1 MFVPELGARAPR
13 AGVDRLAL
21 VIATLTLATAPV
33 MAAEAGAAPEAAAA
47 ADSGLESTGNEVVV
61 TGYRNEARTVA
72 SSLTPIDVVT
82 PEALQATGKPDLRQ
96 ALTDLVPALH
106 LTASGSGTGRGNVSF
121 SLRGLSSNETLVL
134 VNGKRWHAS
143 ALMAPTVFGASPP
156 DIGLIPISSV
166 DHVEVLLDGAAA
178 QYGADAI
185 AGVINIILKSSGKGG
200 SASALYGQYPK
211 DSGGTNGRG
220 ATETLGAHQGLTFG
234 DGITLDLSLDG
245 SHQELSNQQGP
256 LRKSYL
262 IYPKLADGSFDPREF
277 GESRYRYVS
286 GQPRETHGSFGYNL
300 KVPLTNDIDA
310 YSFGDY
316 SYRKN
321 FINGSYRSPNNLL
334 GAAVINLYPDGYMSP
349 LQVEENDYQVVAGVK
364 GRHLYGWNWDFSVS
378 HGSDNGKLLTP
389 QTANPSFGPDSKTSF
404 FNGRLVLSETVV
416 NLNVARQLDT
426 GWFEKPTDLAAGLE
440 YRDTEWQQE
449 AGEYES
455 YADGGYVIPSGPFAG
470 QRPSP
475 GTGFQAGF
483 SPSQS
488 GDWSRQ
494 NRSAYLQLDQYLTAK
509 WQVSL
514 AGRYEN
520 YSTFNSTAS
529 GKFSTRY
536 DFNSVVALRGTVNN
550 GFAAPTIQQQHYRYN
565 QPQYNTNP
573 NTGVVTKTGSRYV
586 TVDDATGLALG
597 AAPLKPEKS
606 LNYSVGIALRP
617 SENSNITL
625 DAYQIKIRDR
635 IRLSSAFDGTSNA
648 VVRQVL
654 VNAGQDFNQQ
664 LYYFTNIGD
673 TRTRGLDLAA
683 DYTSHFDWLGAVKW
697 SLKSNESDQKI
708 LRIAP
713 TPGVLAN
720 AGLVLVGRDAVGQLT
735 RAYPKNTTSA
745 SAAWSL
751 GRFDATLRA
760 TRYSEVAVLALQGAA
775 RDNIINAATIFDLDT
790 GVRFG
795 IVRASIG
802 ANNLF
807 NKKPDTVNATV
818 LSFDGNFRD
827 QSVFSEGSPYGY
839 NGGFYYARLD
849 ARW

>member
-1 MFVPELGARAPR
+1 MAHIGLDLMAVLIVALIPGATRA
-13 AGVDRLAL
+13 LA
-21 VIATLTLATAPV
+21 AEGSGAP
-33 MAAEAGAAPEAAAA
+33 AAEAADAGPD
-47 ADSGLESTGNEVVV
+47 ADSAGNEVVV

-82 PEALQATGKPDLRQ
+82 PEALQATGKADLRQ

-106 LTASGSGTGRGNVSF
+106 VTASGSGTGRGNVSF

-156 DIGLIPISSV
+156 DIALIPISAV
-166 DHVEVLLDGAAA
+166 ERVEVLLDGAAA

-185 AGVINIILKSSGKGG
+185 AGVINIILKSSGTGG
-200 SASALYGQYPK
+200 SLSALYGEYPR
-211 DSGGTNGRG
+211 DTGGTNGRG
-220 ATETLGAHQGLTFG
+220 ATELLGAHQGLTFG
-234 DGITLDLSLDG
+234 NGITLDLSADG
-245 SHQELSNQQGP
+245 SHQELSNPQGP
-256 LRKSYL
+256 LRNNYL
-262 IYPKLADGSFDPREF
+262 IYPKLANGSLDPREF
-277 GESRYRYVS
+277 GESRYRYIS
-286 GQPRETHGSFGYNL
+286 GLPRESHGSAGYNL
-300 KVPLTNDIDA
+300 KIPVTNDIDI

-316 SYRKN
+316 AYRKN

-349 LQVEENDYQVVAGVK
+349 LQVEENDYQAVLGVK

-389 QTANPSFGPDSKTSF
+389 HTANPSFGPASKTSF
-404 FNGRLVLSETVV
+404 FNGRLVLSETVA
-416 NLNVARQLDT
+416 NLNVNRQLDT
-426 GWFEKPTDLAAGLE
+426 GWFAKPTDLAAGLE

-449 AGEYES
+449 PGEYES

-470 QRPSP
+470 QVPSP

-488 GDWSRQ
+488 GDWTRQ
-494 NRSAYLQLDQYLTAK
+494 NRSAYVQLDQYLTTQ

-565 QPQYNTNP
+565 QPQYNTNA

-586 TVDDATGLALG
+586 TVDDATGIALG

-606 LNYSVGIALRP
+606 LNYSAGIALRP

-635 IRLSSAFDGTSNA
+635 IRLSSAFDGTANA

-654 VNAGQDFNQQ
+654 INAGQDYNQQ

-673 TRTRGLDLAA
+673 TQTRGLDLAA
-683 DYTSHFDWLGAVKW
+683 DYTSHFDSLGSVKW
-697 SLKSNESDQKI
+697 SFKSDESEQKI

-713 TPGVLAN
+713 TPAVLAN
-720 AGLVLVGRDAVGQLT
+720 AGLTLVGRDAVGQLT
-735 RAYPKNTTSA
+735 KAYPKNTTAA

-760 TRYSEVAVLALQGAA
+760 TRYSQVTVEALQGPA
-775 RDNIINAATIFDLDT
+775 RDNIIDAATIFDLDT

-802 ANNLF
+802 ANNLL
-807 NKKPDTVNATV
+807 NKKPNTVNSTV
-818 LSFDGNFRD
+818 LSFDGNFRA
-827 QSVFSEGSPYGY
+827 QPVYSEGSPYGY